1 MKHAAL
7 ESSSIA
13 AQRKFTTDLPGMDMY
28 ICELIY
34 RVKIARIRAYA
45 TIVVS
50 SFTSQASL
58 S

>member
-13 AQRKFTTDLPGMDMY
+13 AQRKFTTNLSGMDLY
-28 ICELIY
+28 ICELIC
-34 RVKIARIRAYA
+34 RVKIARIRAYEPIFA
-45 TIVVS
+45 T
-50 SFTSQASL
+50 SFASQVSL